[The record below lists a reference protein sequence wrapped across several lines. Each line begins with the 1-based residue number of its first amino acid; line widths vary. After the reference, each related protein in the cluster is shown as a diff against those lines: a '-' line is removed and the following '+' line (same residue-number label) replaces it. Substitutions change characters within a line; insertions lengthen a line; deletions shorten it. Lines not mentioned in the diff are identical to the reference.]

1 MRNSLKQPQK
11 QNVCTFRPT
20 REMERLVTKVM
31 EERGLDRTS
40 VIKLAL
46 YMFTSYASRQE
57 VRCIPLKELVARI
70 ESRAPYRF
78 PSFATF
84 AAPRRPAL
92 RTRSRR
98 EP

>member
-1 MRNSLKQPQK
+1 MKPPK
-11 QNVCTFRPT
+11 KTPVYAFRPT
-20 REMERLVTKVM
+20 REMERLVTKTM

-46 YMFTSYASRQE
+46 YMFTSYASRHE
-57 VRCIPLKELVARI
+57 VRCIPLDDLVARI

-78 PSFATF
+78 PNYATF
-84 AAPRRPAL
+84 ALERRPAL
-92 RTRSRR
+92 RPRSRARR